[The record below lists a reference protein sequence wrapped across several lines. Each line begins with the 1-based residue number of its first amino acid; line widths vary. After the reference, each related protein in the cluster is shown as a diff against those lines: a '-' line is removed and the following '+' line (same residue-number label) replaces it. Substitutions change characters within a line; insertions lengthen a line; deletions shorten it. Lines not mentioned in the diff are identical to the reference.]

1 MRRYLN
7 GSVILVAGLLVG
19 IPIGYMIRGGES
31 HINRV
36 GDNEMQL
43 TFNRD
48 YFEKLPTAGNDGE
61 RLLNVGTFYFDADG
75 DGKPD
80 PSSALTVPLDAK

>member
-1 MRRYLN
+1 M
-7 GSVILVAGLLVG
+7 LVAGLLLG
-19 IPIGYMIRGGES
+19 IPMGYMIRSGDS
-31 HINRV
+31 HSNRID
-36 GDNEMQL
+36 GNEMQL

-48 YFEKLPTAGNDGE
+48 YFEKLPTAGSEGE
-61 RLLNVGTFYFDADG
+61 RRINVGTFYFDADG